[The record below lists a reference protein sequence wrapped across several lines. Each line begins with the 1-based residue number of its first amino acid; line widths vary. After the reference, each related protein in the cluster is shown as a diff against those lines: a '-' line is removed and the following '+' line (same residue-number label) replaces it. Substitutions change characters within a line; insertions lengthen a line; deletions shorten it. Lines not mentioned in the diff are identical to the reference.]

1 MFLRL
6 NKISD
11 KFFLGVFMQNVKK
24 SSVDGMFYPK
34 TKEEIIELLDSFKK
48 NLKPQK
54 AFSRALIVPHAGYIF
69 SGELALFGLS
79 HLDCDVE
86 NIFIFAPAHRC
97 FVQEAVISSY
107 DAFSVPLGEIEQNK
121 DILNELNK
129 NFNIEYNNDAF
140 DNEHAIE
147 VELPILQY
155 LKKDKPFK
163 IIPLLM
169 GLEGIE
175 KIKEIISYYYPDKK
189 NAFIIS
195 SDLSHFHTLEDAK
208 KIDETTALM
217 IEENNIKSFHHQRA
231 CNAGGI
237 FALMKFAKENSYS
250 LIRLSLSDSSKGNGD
265 KKRVVGYGSWMLVE
279 SMKNDFI
286 KKYYSDFILDVCRKV
301 IINKGKYFPKNY
313 DAVFD
318 EKGACFVTLEIEG
331 FLRGCIGSIIAWEP
345 LIDNLVKNA
354 YNAAYKDSRFMP
366 LDENEINK
374 IDIKFSL
381 LSHLEK
387 IEFENEEDL
396 LNKIVPFKDGIVIKD
411 GVYQGVYLPS
421 VWEELSD
428 KKIFLNSLKKKAGLA
443 ENHFSNTFEA
453 YRFEVSYIQ

>member
-1 MFLRL
+1 M
-6 NKISD
+6 
-11 KFFLGVFMQNVKK
+11 
-24 SSVDGMFYPK
+24 
-34 TKEEIIELLDSFKK
+34 
-48 NLKPQK
+48 
-54 AFSRALIVPHAGYIF
+54 
-69 SGELALFGLS
+69 
-79 HLDCDVE
+79 
-86 NIFIFAPAHRC
+86 
-97 FVQEAVISSY
+97 
-107 DAFSVPLGEIEQNK
+107 
-121 DILNELNK
+121 
-129 NFNIEYNNDAF
+129 
-140 DNEHAIE
+140 
-147 VELPILQY
+147 QY

-163 IIPLLM
+163 IIPLLV

-237 FALMKFAKENSYS
+237 FALMKFAKENNYS

-286 KKYYSDFILDVCRKV
+286 KKYYSDFILDTCRKT

-374 IDIKFSL
+374 IDIKVSL